1 MNISCVK
8 PYLTAYDF
16 MRYLCA
22 SLVLKKKTKVPL
34 DSIVPKIYNYRKTH
48 NNCFRIFSD
57 IEFRTGI
64 KDEDVVSND
73 IMESI
78 GELQTFGV
86 VGKENPKYINMLILL
101 TRESAEA
108 IIKDCPSE
116 VSAVVDEIA
125 TSL

>member
-22 SLVLKKKTKVPL
+22 SLVLKQKTKIPM
-34 DSIVPKIYNYRKTH
+34 DNIVPKIYNYRKSH
-48 NNCFRIFSD
+48 NNYDRIFSD

-64 KDEDVVSND
+64 NDVVSND

-86 VGKENPKYINMLILL
+86 VGKENPKYINMLIFL
-101 TRESAEA
+101 TRESAET
-108 IIKDCPSE
+108 ILKDCPDE
-116 VSAVVDEIA
+116 VSTVVDEIA

>member
-22 SLVLKKKTKVPL
+22 SLVLKQKTKIPM
-34 DSIVPKIYNYRKTH
+34 DDIVPKIYNYRISH
-48 NNCFRIFSD
+48 NNCDRIFSD

-64 KDEDVVSND
+64 NDVVSND

-86 VGKENPKYINMLILL
+86 VGKENPKYINMLIFL
-101 TRESAEA
+101 TRESAAA
-108 IIKDCPSE
+108 ILKDCPSE
-116 VSAVVDEIA
+116 VSTVVDEIA

>member
-22 SLVLKKKTKVPL
+22 SLVLKQKTKIPM
-34 DSIVPKIYNYRKTH
+34 DNIVPKIYNYRKSH
-48 NNCFRIFSD
+48 NYYDRIFSD

-64 KDEDVVSND
+64 NDVVSND

-86 VGKENPKYINMLILL
+86 VGKENPKYINMLIFFNA
-101 TRESAEA
+101 RECCSYT
-108 IIKDCPSE
+108 KRLS
-116 VSAVVDEIA
+116 
-125 TSL
+125 